1 MASYDEE
8 HLARLIAKAEE
19 PHVQALVES
28 WGPPTPDD
36 LALVARV
43 FGGTVHHADAA
54 PAESE
59 AA

>member
-1 MASYDEE
+1 MADYDEE

-43 FGGTVHHADAA
+43 FGKTVTATPERPGCPDGT
-54 PAESE
+54 
-59 AA
+59 

>member
-1 MASYDEE
+1 MAGYDEE

-19 PHVQALVES
+19 PHIQALVES

-43 FGGTVHHADAA
+43 FGGSVHRTI
-54 PAESE
+54 PVPTESE

>member
-1 MASYDEE
+1 MAGYDEE
-8 HLARLIAKAEE
+8 RLARLIAKAEE

-28 WGPPTPDD
+28 WGPPTPED

-43 FGGTVHHADAA
+43 FGGTVHRAAPA